1 MNLMKTI
8 FSKAKQ
14 EIKIRHDC
22 DYLGVM
28 AGHQWYKPSII
39 DDTITDRYLDY
50 ISLSNQY
57 DTLGLR
63 FEDLHAALYG
73 VQDSLR
79 QNKTSLAAEI
89 NSALI
94 SYVELQMNNDIVF
107 SLVNCFIM
115 VDDEPLDK
123 ITPEYTKIKKELYNS
138 NDEVKIFFC
147 ECYNGLKSTI
157 QDSQQSTSPYN
168 FLKSR
173 LAQVSES
180 LFLKSLKM
188 AQDIKSNHT

>member
-1 MNLMKTI
+1 MINFFK
-8 FSKAKQ
+8 KPKQ
-14 EIKIRHDC
+14 NIRHDC
-22 DYLGVM
+22 DYIGLM

-39 DDTITDRYLDY
+39 DDTITDRYLTY
-50 ISLSNQY
+50 TGLSNQF

-79 QNKTSLAAEI
+79 NNKVSLAAEI

-94 SYVELQMNNDIVF
+94 GYVELQMNNDIVF

-115 VDDEPLDK
+115 IDDEPIEN
-123 ITPEYTKIKKELYNS
+123 ITPEYTKIKRDLYNS

-147 ECYNGLKSTI
+147 ECYNGLKPE
-157 QDSQQSTSPYN
+157 TSSSETNTNPYN

-173 LAQVSES
+173 VAQVSEN
-180 LFLKSLKM
+180 LFLRSLKT
-188 AQDIKSNHT
+188 AQDLKSNHS